1 LNRIVWTAH
10 ALANV
15 RAIRAYIAQFNPRAA
30 DELAARLIAAG
41 NSLEMFPHRGR
52 IVPRTDMRE
61 LVSISPY
68 IIRYRVLRDEVVILR
83 VRHSARRPTNP

>member
-1 LNRIVWTAH
+1 MSALPDTEAASNRVVWTAF

-15 RAIRAYIAQFNPRAA
+15 RAIRTYLGQLNPRAA

-52 IVPRTDMRE
+52 PVRRTDMRE
-61 LVSISPY
+61 LLSVSPY
-68 IIRYRVLRDEVVILR
+68 IIRYRVCAMR
-83 VRHSARRPTNP
+83 S

>member
-1 LNRIVWTAH
+1 MNRVVWTAY

-15 RAIRAYIAQFNPRAA
+15 RAIRAYIAQFHPRAA

-41 NSLEMFPHRGR
+41 NSLVAFPHRGR
-52 IVPRTDMRE
+52 PVKKTDMRE
-61 LVSISPY
+61 LVSVSPY
-68 IIRYRVLRDEVVILR
+68 IIRYRVIRDEVVILR